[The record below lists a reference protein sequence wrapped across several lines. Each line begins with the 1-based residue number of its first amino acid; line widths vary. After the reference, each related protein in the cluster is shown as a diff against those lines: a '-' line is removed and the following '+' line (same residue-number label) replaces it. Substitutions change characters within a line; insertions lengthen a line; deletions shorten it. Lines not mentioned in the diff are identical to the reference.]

1 MHALSRPSNLNRIS
15 PSQRM
20 PKTTPPDDDRK
31 LPVRSSADIAEDI
44 AAAIAARKL
53 PPGTKLREEA
63 LSRVYSVSRTK
74 IRAALLIL
82 SKDKLINIVPDK
94 GAFVSQPSEAEARD
108 VFATRRIIEA
118 ALAAEFVARARP
130 ADYARLEKHIRNE
143 RAAMDSQDPKHRS
156 QLLGDFH
163 VLLAEVVGNQVL
175 TEILQEL
182 VARSS
187 LITMLYQSV
196 RDAACS
202 SDEHVA
208 FLKAARAGDSQSAVA
223 LMLAHLDHVEAALRF
238 DGGGEA
244 GPLDLVAGLLV

>member
-1 MHALSRPSNLNRIS
+1 MSKAEDQTDSGN
-15 PSQRM
+15 
-20 PKTTPPDDDRK
+20 
-31 LPVRSSADIAEDI
+31 RSSKWIAEDI

-53 PPGTKLREEA
+53 PPGTRLREEA
-63 LSRVYSVSRTK
+63 LSRVYAVSRTK

-118 ALAAEFVARARP
+118 ALAREFVAKARA

-143 RAAMDSQDPKHRS
+143 RNAVSGKDTKARS

-163 VLLAEVVGNQVL
+163 VLLAEVVGNGVA

-202 SDEHVA
+202 SDEHVE
-208 FLKAARAGDSQSAVA
+208 FLKAAKAGDAKEAVRI
-223 LMLAHLDHVEAALRF
+223 MMAHLDHVEAALQF
-238 DGGGEA
+238 DA
-244 GPLDLVAGLLV
+244 AAAPVDLAAGLLARAG

>member
-1 MHALSRPSNLNRIS
+1 MTTSDTEEKRPA
-15 PSQRM
+15 
-20 PKTTPPDDDRK
+20 
-31 LPVRSSADIAEDI
+31 RSSAWIADDI

-82 SKDKLINIVPDK
+82 SKDKLIDIVPDK
-94 GAFVSQPSEAEARD
+94 GAFVSQPTEAEARD

-118 ALAAEFVARARP
+118 ALAAQFVEKARP
-130 ADYARLEKHIRNE
+130 ADFARLEKHIRSE
-143 RAAMDSQDPKHRS
+143 RAAVSRSDSKARS
-156 QLLGDFH
+156 RLLGDFH
-163 VLLAEVVGNQVL
+163 VLLARVVGNQVL
-175 TEILQEL
+175 TEILEEL

-187 LITMLYQSV
+187 LITMLYQSE

-208 FLKAARAGDSQSAVA
+208 FLQAARSGDAAAAVA
-223 LMLAHLDHVEAALRF
+223 LMLEHLSHVEAALRF
-238 DGGGEA
+238 DGGEP
-244 GPLDLVAGLLV
+244 GPVDLVAGLLA

>member
-1 MHALSRPSNLNRIS
+1 MTQSD
-15 PSQRM
+15 
-20 PKTTPPDDDRK
+20 TDDK
-31 LPVRSSADIAEDI
+31 LPARSSAWIADDI

-82 SKDKLINIVPDK
+82 SKDKLINMVPDK
-94 GAFVSQPSEAEARD
+94 GAVVSQPTEAEARD

-118 ALAAEFVARARP
+118 ALAAEFVARAKP
-130 ADYARLEKHIRNE
+130 ADYARLEKHIRQE
-143 RAAMDSQDPKHRS
+143 RAAVSKQNPKTRS

-163 VLLAEVVGNQVL
+163 VLLAQVVGNDVL

-196 RDAACS
+196 REAACS

-208 FLKAARAGDSQSAVA
+208 FLQAAKEGDSKGAVA
-223 LMLAHLDHVEAALRF
+223 LMLAHLEHVESALRF
-238 DGGGEA
+238 DVGSDA
-244 GPLDLVAGLLV
+244 APPDLVAGLLA

>member
-1 MHALSRPSNLNRIS
+1 MTKSD
-15 PSQRM
+15 
-20 PKTTPPDDDRK
+20 TTNQVPA
-31 LPVRSSADIAEDI
+31 RSSASIADDI

-74 IRAALLIL
+74 VRAALLIL

-94 GAFVSQPSEAEARD
+94 GAFVSQPTEAEARD

-130 ADYARLEKHIRNE
+130 ADYARLEKHIRSE
-143 RAAMDSQDPKHRS
+143 RAAVSKKDPKVRS

-163 VLLAEVVGNQVL
+163 VLLAQVVGNQVL
-175 TEILQEL
+175 TEILHEL

-202 SDEHVA
+202 SDEHVS
-208 FLKAARAGDSQSAVA
+208 FLQAARAGDTQKAVA
-223 LMLAHLDHVEAALRF
+223 VMLDHLSHVEAALRF

-244 GPLDLVAGLLV
+244 APVDLVAGLLS

>member
-1 MHALSRPSNLNRIS
+1 
-15 PSQRM
+15 M
-20 PKTTPPDDDRK
+20 PKAEDQADAGN
-31 LPVRSSADIAEDI
+31 RSSKWIAEDI

-53 PPGTKLREEA
+53 PPGTRLREEA
-63 LSRVYSVSRTK
+63 LSRVYEVSRTK

-94 GAFVSQPSEAEARD
+94 GAFVSQPTEAEARD

-118 ALAAEFVARARP
+118 ALAREFVAKAKG
-130 ADYARLEKHIRNE
+130 ADYVRLEKHIRNE
-143 RAAMDSQDPKHRS
+143 RNAVSGKDTKARS

-163 VLLAEVVGNQVL
+163 VLLAEVVGNGVL
-175 TEILQEL
+175 AEILQEL

-202 SDEHVA
+202 SDEHVE
-208 FLKAARAGDSQSAVA
+208 FLKAAKAGDADEAVR
-223 LMLAHLDHVEAALRF
+223 LMMAHLDHVEAALQF
-238 DGGGEA
+238 DAAAAPG
-244 GPLDLVAGLLV
+244 DLAAGLLARAG

>member
-1 MHALSRPSNLNRIS
+1 MTTTDTEEKPSS
-15 PSQRM
+15 
-20 PKTTPPDDDRK
+20 
-31 LPVRSSADIAEDI
+31 RSSAWIADDI

-94 GAFVSQPSEAEARD
+94 GAFVSQPTEAEARD
-108 VFATRRIIEA
+108 VFAARRTIEA
-118 ALAAEFVARARP
+118 ALVAQFLEKARP

-143 RAAMDSQDPKHRS
+143 RAAVARPDSKARS

-163 VLLAEVVGNQVL
+163 VLLARVVGNPVL
-175 TEILQEL
+175 TEIVQEL

-187 LITMLYQSV
+187 LITMLYQSE

-208 FLKAARAGDSQSAVA
+208 FLQAARAGDAQQAAA
-223 LMLAHLDHVEAALRF
+223 LMLEHLNHVEAALRF
-238 DGGGEA
+238 DGA
-244 GPLDLVAGLLV
+244 GPGPVDLVAGLLA

>member
-1 MHALSRPSNLNRIS
+1 MVRLFRPCNLNRIS
-15 PSQRM
+15 PGQRM
-20 PKTTPPDDDRK
+20 PKTTDK
-31 LPVRSSADIAEDI
+31 LPAHSSAAIAEHI

-82 SKDKLINIVPDK
+82 SRDKLINIVPDK

-118 ALAAEFVARARP
+118 ALAEQFVAKARP
-130 ADYARLEKHIRNE
+130 ADYTRLEKHIRQE
-143 RAAMDSQDPKHRS
+143 RAALNGQDPKQRS

-163 VLLAEVVGNQVL
+163 VLLAQVVGNQVL

-187 LITMLYQSV
+187 LVTMLYQSV

-202 SDEHVA
+202 SDEHGA
-208 FLKAARAGDSQSAVA
+208 FLKAARAGDSRSAVA
-223 LMLAHLDHVEAALRF
+223 LMLEHLDHVEAALRF

-244 GPLDLVAGLLV
+244 APLDLVAGLLA

>member
-1 MHALSRPSNLNRIS
+1 MSKSD
-15 PSQRM
+15 
-20 PKTTPPDDDRK
+20 TTN
-31 LPVRSSADIAEDI
+31 PVPARSSASIADDI

-74 IRAALLIL
+74 VRAALLIL

-94 GAFVSQPSEAEARD
+94 GAFVSQPTEAEARD
-108 VFATRRIIEA
+108 VFAARRIIEA

-130 ADYARLEKHIRNE
+130 ADYARLEKHIRSE
-143 RAAMDSQDPKHRS
+143 RAAVSKKDSKVRS

-163 VLLAEVVGNQVL
+163 VLLAQVVGNQVL

-238 DGGGEA
+238 DGQGEA
-244 GPLDLVAGLLV
+244 GPPDLVAGLLA

>member
-1 MHALSRPSNLNRIS
+1 MTKSD
-15 PSQRM
+15 
-20 PKTTPPDDDRK
+20 TTNQVPA
-31 LPVRSSADIAEDI
+31 RSSASIADDI

-74 IRAALLIL
+74 VRAALLIL
-82 SKDKLINIVPDK
+82 SKDKLINIGPDK
-94 GAFVSQPSEAEARD
+94 GAFVSQPTEAEARD

-130 ADYARLEKHIRNE
+130 ADYARLEKHIRSE
-143 RAAMDSQDPKHRS
+143 RAAVSKKDPKVRS

-163 VLLAEVVGNQVL
+163 VLLAQVVGNQVL
-175 TEILQEL
+175 TEILHEL

-202 SDEHVA
+202 SDEHVS
-208 FLKAARAGDSQSAVA
+208 FLQAARAGDTQKAVA
-223 LMLAHLDHVEAALRF
+223 VMLDHLSHVEAALRF

-244 GPLDLVAGLLV
+244 APVDLVAGLLS

>member
-1 MHALSRPSNLNRIS
+1 MHETGPPHAFTMTITDTEEKPS
-15 PSQRM
+15 
-20 PKTTPPDDDRK
+20 T
-31 LPVRSSADIAEDI
+31 RSSAAIADDI

-94 GAFVSQPSEAEARD
+94 GAFVSQPTEADARD
-108 VFATRRIIEA
+108 VFAARRIIEA
-118 ALAAEFVARARP
+118 ALVAQFVEKARP
-130 ADYARLEKHIRNE
+130 ADYVRLEKHIRTE
-143 RAAMDSQDPKHRS
+143 RAAVARPDSKARS

-163 VLLAEVVGNQVL
+163 VLLAQVVGNPVL
-175 TEILQEL
+175 TEIVQEL

-208 FLKAARAGDSQSAVA
+208 FLQAARGGDAAQAAA
-223 LMLAHLDHVEAALRF
+223 LMLEHLNHVEAALRF
-238 DGGGEA
+238 DGA
-244 GPLDLVAGLLV
+244 GPWPVDLVAGLLA

>member
-1 MHALSRPSNLNRIS
+1 MT
-15 PSQRM
+15 Q
-20 PKTTPPDDDRK
+20 PDTDDK
-31 LPVRSSADIAEDI
+31 VPARSSAWIAGDI

-82 SKDKLINIVPDK
+82 SKDKLINMVHDK
-94 GAFVSQPSEAEARD
+94 GAVVSQPSEAEARD

-118 ALAAEFVARARP
+118 ALAAEFVAKARP
-130 ADYARLEKHIRNE
+130 ADYTRLEKHIRNE
-143 RAAMDSQDPKHRS
+143 RAAVAKQDPKARS

-163 VLLAEVVGNQVL
+163 VLLAQVVGNQVL

-208 FLKAARAGDSQSAVA
+208 FLQAARSGDSQAAVA

-244 GPLDLVAGLLV
+244 GPVDLVAGLLA